1 VIDVTVY
8 GANHVQLMH
17 IAGLSAHSLLITR
30 HEALE
35 LLERLRKV
43 LDERERLPELVPD
56 D

>member
-1 VIDVTVY
+1 MIDVAAH
-8 GANHVQLMH
+8 GANHVQLMQV
-17 IAGLSAHSLLITR
+17 AGLSAHSMLITR
-30 HEALE
+30 NEAMQ

>member
-1 VIDVTVY
+1 VIDVAAH

-17 IAGLSAHSLLITR
+17 VAGLSAHSLLLTR
-30 HEALE
+30 NEAMQ
-35 LLERLRKV
+35 LLDRLRKV